1 MSEVSINNKN
11 MAGYVASHTRI
22 YTNLG
27 KGDVPICIAL
37 GQQEPL
43 FPPSEAWG
51 WAIPEA
57 HD

>member
-1 MSEVSINNKN
+1 

-51 WAIPEA
+51 
-57 HD
+57 